1 MVQTKTE
8 KQVSYGCRQKLDE
21 ITVEA
26 NALLEDLRNA
36 DRFPILKNYL
46 DANHS
51 QHFDQLFG
59 TDEDG
64 FQTVHRNAE
73 NALKNWLNNGS
84 IGHQQPRTISVLQEA
99 SLFSMSK
106 AERKKLYAFWLKD
119 IQDTIQEKLQTLNEA
134 FKEAKA
140 QLDKCYQEIN
150 LRCLQQA
157 HVIGV
162 TTTGLARNLNVLRR
176 IRAKVLLCE
185 EAGEVQEAHILT
197 GS

>member
-1 MVQTKTE
+1 M
-8 KQVSYGCRQKLDE
+8 SYRCRQKLDE

-36 DRFPILKNYL
+36 DRFPTLKSYL
-46 DANHS
+46 DANHPE
-51 QHFDQLFG
+51 HFDQLFG
-59 TDEDG
+59 ADEEG

-84 IGHQQPRTISVLQEA
+84 IGQQPRTISVLQET

-106 AERKKLYAFWLKD
+106 AERKKLHAFWLTD
-119 IQDTIQEKLQTLNEA
+119 IKHTIQEKLHTLNES
-134 FKEAKA
+134 FKQAKA
-140 QLDKCYQEIN
+140 ELDKCYQEIN

-197 GS
+197 GN